1 MRHVWLLRHAKSSWD
16 DPGLADR
23 DRPLAPR
30 GVRGA
35 AAMAAYL
42 ATVDLPRL
50 VLCSAGL
57 RARQTLAS
65 VLPSL
70 GTDLEIRI
78 EPELYTFDADVL
90 RERLRRLEEDV
101 TSVMLVGH
109 NPALEELA
117 IALTIDGEL
126 RRAARPEV
134 PDGRARDDRAPR
146 RSVGLARRGDRGTH
160 AVRHAERSPR
170 GHAPEHHSAHRMRIG
185 WNTSRPQRW
194 TGVSRPN
201 ASVPAIA
208 W

>member
-1 MRHVWLLRHAKSSWD
+1 VRHIWLLRHAKSSWD

-23 DRPLAPR
+23 DRPLSPR

-42 ATVDLPRL
+42 ATVDVPRL

-57 RARQTLAS
+57 RARQTLAW

-70 GTDLEIRI
+70 GIDLEIRI

-90 RERLRRLEEDV
+90 LERLCRLEGDV

-117 IALTIDGEL
+117 IALSTDGEL
-126 RRAARPEV
+126 RRRLDQKYPTAALATIELPDV
-134 PDGRARDDRAPR
+134 PWASLGEGDGVLTRFVTPSDLHGATPPSTRAP
-146 RSVGLARRGDRGTH
+146 
-160 AVRHAERSPR
+160 
-170 GHAPEHHSAHRMRIG
+170 
-185 WNTSRPQRW
+185 
-194 TGVSRPN
+194 TG
-201 ASVPAIA
+201 
-208 W
+208 

>member
-1 MRHVWLLRHAKSSWD
+1 MRHIWLLRHAKSSWD
-16 DPGLADR
+16 DPSLADR

-35 AAMAAYL
+35 AAMAGYL
-42 ATVDLPRL
+42 ASVDPPRL

-90 RERLRRLEEDV
+90 LERLRRLDDDV

-117 IALTIDGEL
+117 IALTTDGEL
-126 RRAARPEV
+126 RERLDQRFPTAALATIELPDVPGPRSARGPGSSRGSSHRAISREATP
-134 PDGRARDDRAPR
+134 PSTTAP
-146 RSVGLARRGDRGTH
+146 
-160 AVRHAERSPR
+160 
-170 GHAPEHHSAHRMRIG
+170 
-185 WNTSRPQRW
+185 
-194 TGVSRPN
+194 TG
-201 ASVPAIA
+201 
-208 W
+208 

>member
-35 AAMAAYL
+35 AAMAGYL
-42 ATVDLPRL
+42 ASVDPPRL

-126 RRAARPEV
+126 RRRLDQRFPTAALATIELPDV
-134 PDGRARDDRAPR
+134 PWASLGE
-146 RSVGLARRGDRGTH
+146 G
-160 AVRHAERSPR
+160 
-170 GHAPEHHSAHRMRIG
+170 
-185 WNTSRPQRW
+185 
-194 TGVSRPN
+194 TGVLTRFVTPSDLREATLPSTT
-201 ASVPAIA
+201 APTG
-208 W
+208 